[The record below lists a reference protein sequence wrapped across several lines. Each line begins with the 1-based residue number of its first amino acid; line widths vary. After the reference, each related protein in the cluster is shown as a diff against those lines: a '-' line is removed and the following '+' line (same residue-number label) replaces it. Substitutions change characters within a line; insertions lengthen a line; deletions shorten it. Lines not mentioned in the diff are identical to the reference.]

1 MRLTIDTKLVGAL
14 VLALTATIACA
25 KKEAPAADTQTAG
38 GAVATPSAEPANALK
53 VADIGVGKKLETGNR
68 IAQETTTFSAR
79 DTIFAAVHTTGAG
92 QNANLT
98 ARWTF
103 QDGQVVNE
111 RTETISPTTDSYTEF
126 HISSAKG
133 WPAGKYTL
141 HVLLN
146 GNEVQ
151 TKELEVKK

>member
-1 MRLTIDTKLVGAL
+1 MTRTIRTT
-14 VLALTATIACA
+14 LTATVALALAFSAACA
-25 KKEAPAADTQTAG
+25 KKDAATTDTQTAAG
-38 GAVATPSAEPANALK
+38 TVAPPAQPANALQ
-53 VADIGVGKKLETGNR
+53 VADVGIGKKLESGNR
-68 IAQETTTFSAR
+68 IADETTTFGTR

-111 RTETISPTTDSYTEF
+111 RTETISPTGDSYTEF
-126 HISSAKG
+126 HISTPKG

-146 GNEVQ
+146 GTEVQ